1 VGHNELNNAT
11 VKAAARS
18 HCAQSEINE
27 TNFVEIAFYSPKMNL
42 PSSGLAGG
50 RAAGGLHGRAT
61 GGLDLGALGRG
72 LGAALGSVLLLLLL
86 LLPLLLLDLAAQRDT
101 CR

>member
-1 VGHNELNNAT
+1 MPSWTSAQ
-11 VKAAARS
+11 AAAGGSVSLHPKRNKQ
-18 HCAQSEINE
+18 AK
-27 TNFVEIAFYSPKMNL
+27 NFAKIAFYSPKMNL

-61 GGLDLGALGRG
+61 GGLDLGALDLG

-86 LLPLLLLDLAAQRDT
+86 LLPLLLLDLAAHRHT